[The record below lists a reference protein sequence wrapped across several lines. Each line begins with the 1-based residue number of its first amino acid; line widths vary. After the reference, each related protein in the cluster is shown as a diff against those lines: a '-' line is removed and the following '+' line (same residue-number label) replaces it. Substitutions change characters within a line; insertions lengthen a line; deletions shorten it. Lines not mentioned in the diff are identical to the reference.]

1 MAVLPV
7 ALSRWRGRQRRR
19 LECAHASAASV
30 PVLPATPHPLLA
42 VRQVAP
48 YARGLAAI
56 RVRELTGKLTSR
68 TAPKAEWLPKSSH
81 RQDIR
86 NTHADPCKHGATP
99 GQHEQHCTET
109 PVRDTCRGGG
119 AAAGDRVRR
128 PGRRW
133 RAESHR
139 RLPTPSCAARV
150 THARCPG
157 ETRSPAV
164 FPPLHTPA
172 PCTHTTSPTAHREK
186 AVGGSHAVSV
196 RRQVKGRK

>member
-1 MAVLPV
+1 MCPCLRCQCPCPACDTSPSPCCAAGCPICSRSCCYQGKRADWQAYQQDRTESRV
-7 ALSRWRGRQRRR
+7 ASKVIPPTRHTQHPCRPMQAWR
-19 LECAHASAASV
+19 
-30 PVLPATPHPLLA
+30 
-42 VRQVAP
+42 
-48 YARGLAAI
+48 Y
-56 RVRELTGKLTSR
+56 TS
-68 TAPKAEWLPKSSH
+68 
-81 RQDIR
+81 
-86 NTHADPCKHGATP
+86 ATP

-196 RRQVKGRK
+196 RRQ